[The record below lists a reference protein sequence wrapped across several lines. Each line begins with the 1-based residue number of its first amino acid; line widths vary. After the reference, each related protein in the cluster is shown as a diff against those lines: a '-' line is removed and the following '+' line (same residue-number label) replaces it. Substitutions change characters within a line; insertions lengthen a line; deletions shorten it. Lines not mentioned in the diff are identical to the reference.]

1 MLQWNVLSSS
11 LRLSQSWKNALALG
25 PKEKQQE
32 RATRKNKN
40 QCTNPTSHAL
50 QAQKQ
55 PHSNVKTQST
65 ITTSKY
71 QNKL

>member
-1 MLQWNVLSSS
+1 MGK
-11 LRLSQSWKNALALG
+11 SWKNALAVG

-32 RATRKNKN
+32 RSTRKNKN

-55 PHSNVKTQST
+55 PHS
-65 ITTSKY
+65 
-71 QNKL
+71 

>member
-1 MLQWNVLSSS
+1 MLQRNVLSSS
-11 LRLSQSWKNALALG
+11 LRIGKSWKNALALG

-32 RATRKNKN
+32 TTTRKNKN

-55 PHSNVKTQST
+55 PHSYVKT
-65 ITTSKY
+65 
-71 QNKL
+71 